1 MGSYQRFPK
10 CIPSSEAA
18 IRRDR
23 EWREAEFRRAMRLP
37 KPTERID
44 MSKDLRLSIGR
55 LDIAEVL
62 SAPPQRTR
70 H

>member
-44 MSKDLRLSIGR
+44 TSKDFRLSVERFDISEL
-55 LDIAEVL
+55 LDAIPL
-62 SAPPQRTR
+62 TR

>member
-10 CIPSSEAA
+10 CSPTSEAA
-18 IRRDR
+18 IRRDQ

-37 KPTERID
+37 KPVERID
-44 MSKDLRLSIGR
+44 TSKSIRLGIDR
-55 LDIAEVL
+55 LDVAEL
-62 SAPPQRTR
+62 LTPRHTR